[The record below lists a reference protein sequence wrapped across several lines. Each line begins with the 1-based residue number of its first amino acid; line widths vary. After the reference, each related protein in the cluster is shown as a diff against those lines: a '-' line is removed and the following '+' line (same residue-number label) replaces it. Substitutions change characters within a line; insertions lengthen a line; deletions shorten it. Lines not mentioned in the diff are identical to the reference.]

1 MTRREVL
8 ALMAAAVPVR
18 AAARPVPTLCL
29 FSGDLQRLEYSD
41 IGGIIRQ
48 MGFDGVDLTV
58 RPGGHVEP
66 RLSNVDLVR
75 AIEEMRGVGLEV
87 PVITTALTTPY
98 DPTMLPVVAIAGH
111 TQIPLLISGFIKPG
125 IEGYTRDIQG
135 LVSVSAR
142 YGMAV
147 ALHNHM
153 AENSGESAF
162 DPVTV
167 ISSLDPRWAG
177 LYFDPIHHGANWE
190 AELKRFLPRLR
201 AAAVKDFQIVD
212 GQPKPCALGKG
223 IVDLSHYF
231 TALAHAGYKGPLSLR
246 MEYRPE
252 DDIAAI
258 TNDCAFARKKLDAA
272 YDSVG
277 SASGAKS

>member
-18 AAARPVPTLCL
+18 AAARPVPALCL
-29 FSGDLQRLEYSD
+29 FSGNLQRLEYSD

-75 AIEEMRGVGLEV
+75 AIEEVRGVGLEV

-98 DPTMLPVVAIAGH
+98 DPTALPVVAIAGH

-125 IEGYTRDIQG
+125 IESYMRDIPG
-135 LVSVSAR
+135 LVSVSTR

-147 ALHNHM
+147 ALHNHI
-153 AENSGESAF
+153 AENSGESPW

-177 LYFDPIHHGANWE
+177 LYFDPIHHGTNWE
-190 AELKRFLPRLR
+190 TELKRYLPRLR

-212 GQPKPCALGKG
+212 GKTKPCPLGKG
-223 IVDLSHYF
+223 IVDLTGYF
-231 TALAHAGYKGPLSLR
+231 GILARAGYKGPLSLR
-246 MEYRPE
+246 MEYHPE

-272 YDSVG
+272 YDSAG